1 MIPNLVYTT
10 PNASLHGRH
19 YWHMEKNMIDIEGL
33 KKAGMTPKEAGYRAV
48 KFAKTLKEAN
58 MNYCEEQQLDALRK
72 ENEELR
78 REIEKRE
85 KERIALEDENKKL
98 KEEVD
103 KMKEYRIK
111 CAAYENVLDAIRMK

>member
-1 MIPNLVYTT
+1 
-10 PNASLHGRH
+10 
-19 YWHMEKNMIDIEGL
+19 MEKNMIDLEWL
-33 KKAGMTPKEAGYRAV
+33 KKTGMTLEGAKIGTEE
-48 KFAKTLKEAN
+48 FEKTLKEAN

-78 REIEKRE
+78 CEIEKRE
-85 KERIALEDENKKL
+85 KDRITLEDENKKL